1 MRIDAH
7 HHVWRLGTRP
17 HAWLD
22 DAGMAA
28 VRRDFTLADLAPLTA
43 AARIDRTILVQV
55 LPSPAETA
63 EFLTLAGEPGPVA
76 GVVGWAD
83 LTSGR
88 LTQAL
93 EPCALVP
100 AARTWWASAIWCRAS
115 RTHAGW
121 PVRTCGGAC
130 ARWPMPGSST
140 TC

>member
-7 HHVWRLGTRP
+7 HHVWQLGTRP

-76 GVVGWAD
+76 G
-83 LTSGR
+83 GR
-88 LTQAL
+88 MSA
-93 EPCALVP
+93 ALV
-100 AARTWWASAIWCRAS
+100 TLFSS
-115 RTHAGW
+115 RNFS
-121 PVRTCGGAC
+121 R
-130 ARWPMPGSST
+130 S
-140 TC
+140 